1 MYNFNNQNINNQNF
15 NQNSNDN
22 SDSTLRSRIVQAVVD
37 LIGIVI
43 SFSAFGLVYV
53 LMVSISILILIY

>member
-22 SDSTLRSRIVQAVVD
+22 SDSTRRSRIVQAVVD